1 MTWCWFAHLRTPG
14 EDPDGSEAWVSVVLL
29 PRDRLA

>member
-1 MTWCWFAHLRTPG
+1 MTWCWFAHLRTP
-14 EDPDGSEAWVSVVLL
+14 EVDPDGSEAWVSVVLL